1 MSQPRSNKRH
11 RELARRD
18 KAIAKAARRDERKNE
33 EANAT
38 SDTPVVDQEAVL
50 AQLAALHAKFDDD
63 QIPFEEFE
71 AARQEL
77 IERLNVT

>member
-18 KAIAKAARRDERKNE
+18 KAIAKAAHCDERKNE

-38 SDTPVVDQEAVL
+38 SDAVVDQGVL
-50 AQLAALHAKFDDD
+50 AASLRCA
-63 QIPFEEFE
+63 
-71 AARQEL
+71 
-77 IERLNVT
+77 